1 MTTPTVVDS
10 SAAARDWRQNLEVW
24 LFTDDRI
31 QSLRLRQTGLA
42 QLMMTLCV
50 LLMQYAVWLGDAPAG
65 VVRIWTVFSLSGLV
79 VAYVLIRSGWSLRL
93 ADPSM
98 TISQMLF
105 AVAVAATGYMLLGPM
120 RGAVFPVTVLIMMFG
135 MFYLSVRAALWVAL
149 YSLVLFGAGML
160 LMGDLHPEVY
170 QPSVEL
176 GHFLVLCVALPGVS
190 VLAGRISR
198 IRRRQQEQKIELT
211 RALEQIRAMATRDEL
226 TGLLNRRHMQTI
238 LEQEA
243 ARCLRGGHGY
253 CLALIDLDHFKL
265 INDEHGH
272 AAGDTVLRQFA
283 ETALA
288 VIRGA
293 DVLARWGGEEFVL
306 MLAET
311 RMPAAL
317 AGVER
322 LREAIGQLQ
331 MAHAERSLTISFSAG
346 LTESRPRETLGQTL
360 ERADKL
366 LYRAKAEGRNRVVI
380 DY

>member
-1 MTTPTVVDS
+1 MTTPPVVDR
-10 SAAARDWRQNLEVW
+10 SAAQRAWRHRLEIW
-24 LFTDDRI
+24 LFTDDRV
-31 QSLRLRQTGLA
+31 QGLRLRQTGLA
-42 QLMMTLCV
+42 QLLMTLCV
-50 LLMQYAVWLGDAPAG
+50 LLMQYAVWLGDAPAAP
-65 VVRIWTVFSLSGLV
+65 VVVWNVFSLSGLV
-79 VAYVLIRSGWSLRL
+79 IAYLLIRSGWSLRL
-93 ADPSM
+93 ADPSL
-98 TISQMLF
+98 TVPQMLF
-105 AVAVAATGYMLLGPM
+105 ALAAGATGYMLLGPM
-120 RGAVFPVTVLIMMFG
+120 RGAVFPVMVLIMMFG
-135 MFYLSVRAALWVAL
+135 MFSLSVRAALWVAVYAL
-149 YSLVLFGAGML
+149 ILFGTGMVVMAGL
-160 LMGDLHPEVY
+160 QPQVY
-170 QPSVEL
+170 QPAVEL
-176 GHFLVLCVALPGVS
+176 GHFLVLCVALPGIS

-198 IRRRQQEQKIELT
+198 IRQRQQEQKFELSC
-211 RALEQIRAMATRDEL
+211 ALEQIRAMATRDEL

-253 CLALIDLDHFKL
+253 CLALIDLDHFKQ
-265 INDEHGH
+265 INDRHGH
-272 AAGDTVLRQFA
+272 AAGDTVLREFA
-283 ETALA
+283 QTALA

-322 LREAIGQLQ
+322 LREAIGVLAPQHEGQALKI
-331 MAHAERSLTISFSAG
+331 TFSAG

-380 DY
+380 DC

>member
-1 MTTPTVVDS
+1 
-10 SAAARDWRQNLEVW
+10 
-24 LFTDDRI
+24 
-31 QSLRLRQTGLA
+31 
-42 QLMMTLCV
+42 
-50 LLMQYAVWLGDAPAG
+50 
-65 VVRIWTVFSLSGLV
+65 
-79 VAYVLIRSGWSLRL
+79 
-93 ADPSM
+93 
-98 TISQMLF
+98 
-105 AVAVAATGYMLLGPM
+105 
-120 RGAVFPVTVLIMMFG
+120 
-135 MFYLSVRAALWVAL
+135 
-149 YSLVLFGAGML
+149 ML